1 MAGARLGIDL
11 GTSKVAIYLEGEG
24 VVLREPAVIAVG
36 REDDRLICGGQEAL
50 EMIGREPPSIKVVM
64 PLEHGTISDY
74 DYAERMI
81 KLFVRRVCSYKLIKP
96 RAAVSVPT
104 SVTEVE
110 TRSVM
115 QAITAAG
122 IRQAILIEEHV
133 AAAIGAGMDIAQPR
147 ASMVVDFGAGTTD
160 IAILSVGGIAAESS
174 IRSGGLDLDDILV
187 RMMRTE
193 YGLVVGKQTAERV
206 KKSIG
211 YATDAPKELTM
222 NVPGRDAV
230 SGLPV
235 VRAVSADSVCKAI
248 DETLTDWE
256 MAIHD
261 VLESCPPDLVG
272 DIYTDGIVLTG
283 GGALLK
289 NLDKRLTN
297 YIGTPCRVADAPA
310 DCVAIGTGIALR
322 RAKGNSAYHVN
333 EFEYDFAE
341 WSNEI

>member
-11 GTSKVAIYLEGEG
+11 GTSKVAIYIDGHG
-24 VVLREPAVIAVG
+24 VVLREPAVIAVN
-36 REDDRLICGGQEAL
+36 RETDKLICGGQEAWN
-50 EMIGREPPSIKVVM
+50 MIGREPPSIKVVM
-64 PLEHGTISDY
+64 PLSHGTISDY

-81 KLFVRRVCSYKLIKP
+81 KLFVRRVCSYKMIKP

-115 QAITAAG
+115 QAVTAAG
-122 IRQAILIEEHV
+122 IRQTVLIEEHV
-133 AAAIGAGMDIAQPR
+133 AAAIGAGLDISQPR
-147 ASMVVDFGAGTTD
+147 ASMVVDLGAGTTD
-160 IAILSVGGIAAESS
+160 IAMLSVGGVAVESS
-174 IRSGGLDLDDILV
+174 IRSGGMDLDDAIL
-187 RMMRTE
+187 RLMRTE
-193 YGLVVGKQTAERV
+193 YALVIGKPTAELI

-211 YATDAPKELTM
+211 YAADAPEDVTR

-230 SGLPV
+230 TGLPV
-235 VRAVSADSVCKAI
+235 VRAVSATSICKAI
-248 DETLTDWE
+248 DETLISWE

-261 VLESCPPDLVG
+261 VLEDCPPDLVS

-289 NLDKRLTN
+289 GLDKRLSN

-310 DCVAIGTGIALR
+310 DCVAVGTGIALR
-322 RAKGNSAYHVN
+322 RAKGNSAYNVN

-341 WSNEI
+341 WSTDH